1 MRNVILKADDFHM
14 ESITESWRCF
24 LSYCV
29 DENVYCNVGV
39 IAGSSANLP
48 PAQCVDVAAELVA
61 LGMRARWSLWNH
73 GLVHK
78 REQSLGTSD
87 FRGTP
92 LERQLGDLR
101 SAQDVVERVAGVR
114 MTAFGSPFNWWDHN
128 TIIALQQVEEI
139 RYVFH
144 IPYIPGKICYGSEL
158 FVQCEPFLGEVRP
171 GAARVFS
178 IEQAKRRSERF
189 LDLDRT
195 FVLQVH
201 PNSWEEGAL
210 DNFAAFVEYLK
221 EADYRFRPVDER
233 CPLSRPPLSG
243 VQHHR

>member
-1 MRNVILKADDFHM
+1 MRDVILKADDFQL
-14 ESITESWRCF
+14 ERVTEPWRRF

-29 DENVYCNVGV
+29 EENVYCNVGV
-39 IAGSSANLP
+39 IAGSSASLS
-48 PAQCVDVAAELVA
+48 PAQCVEVVAELTS
-61 LGMRARWSLWNH
+61 LGMHDRWSLWNH
-73 GLVHK
+73 GLIHN

-92 LERQLGDLR
+92 LDLQLGYLR

-144 IPYIPGKICYGSEL
+144 IPYVPGKICYGSEL
-158 FVQCEPFLGEVRP
+158 FVQSEPFQGEVRP
-171 GAARVFS
+171 GVTRTFS
-178 IEQAKRRSERF
+178 IEQAKRRSKRF
-189 LDLDRT
+189 LELERT

-201 PNSWEEGAL
+201 PNSWSEGSL
-210 DNFAAFVEYLK
+210 GNFAAFVEYLK
-221 EADYRFRPVDER
+221 KAGYRFRSVDENN
-233 CPLSRPPLSG
+233 
-243 VQHHR
+243 V